1 MGERRDIVTKTA
13 ESISLVFPVYNEEAL
28 LEETVMTCIQKLSQF
43 TDRYEIILVDDA
55 GTDRTGEI
63 ADRLSSD
70 IPQVKVLHNIVNLGA
85 GTSVLRGM
93 KAAIGDIVAHN
104 SADLPFDVDDLTI
117 ALPLLKN
124 ADIAVA
130 VRLDRSA
137 HSVWRTITSLG
148 NRTLIHLLFRPR
160 VADMNFIQIYRRR
173 VLQDPQVINIISRSP
188 AFVTPEIIIRARRRG
203 YRIAEFDAVFHRRKA
218 GKASYGRPHDIIWTF
233 YDMLRFRL
241 KLGKLSLRPQ

>member
-1 MGERRDIVTKTA
+1 MKTD

-28 LEETVMTCIQKLSQF
+28 LEETINICLRKLSQF
-43 TDRYEIILVDDA
+43 TDRYEIIIVDDA
-55 GTDRTGEI
+55 GMDQTGKI
-63 ADRLSSD
+63 ADRISSE

-85 GTSVLRGM
+85 GTSVLRGI
-93 KAAIGDIVAHN
+93 KAATGDIVVHN
-104 SADLPFDVDDLTI
+104 SADLPFDVDDLNI

-130 VRLDRSA
+130 VRIDRSA

-148 NRTLIHLLFRPR
+148 NRTLIRLLFRPC
-160 VADMNFIQIYRRR
+160 VADMNFIQIYRRH

-188 AFVTPEIIIRARRRG
+188 AFVTPEIIIRAMRRG
-203 YRIAEFDAVFHRRKA
+203 YRIAEFSAVFHRRKA

-241 KLGKLSLRPQ
+241 KLGRLNLRPQ